1 MKKIV
6 LALLLL
12 ITSVGMAQAQ
22 FTLGLKAGVSSS
34 NVDIKDPKNTL
45 QQFKSTD
52 AITGYHAGAFMRIKA
67 AGILLQPEAIL
78 SSTGGKVEVT
88 DGGITTSEQFKFNR
102 LDVPVLLGVS
112 LFNVARIQAGPVASV
127 LVSGKFKDQRLQD
140 YMNKYDLGWQAGIG
154 FDIGNITT
162 DLRYERVNREFT
174 GTPDNGSFGVGNQ
187 QLILSLGFKIIGK

>member
-22 FTLGLKAGVSSS
+22 FTIGLKAGVSSS
-34 NVDIKDPKNTL
+34 NVDINDPKNTL

-112 LFNVARIQAGPVASV
+112 LFNIARIQAGPVASV

>member
-22 FTLGLKAGVSSS
+22 FTLGVKAGVSSS

-45 QQFKSTD
+45 QQISSTD

-67 AGILLQPEAIL
+67 GGILLQPEAIL

-88 DGGITTSEQFKFNR
+88 NSGITTSEKFKFNR

-127 LVSGKFKDQRLQD
+127 LVNGKFKDQRLED

-162 DLRYERVNREFT
+162 DIRYERVNREFT
-174 GTPDNGSFGVGNQ
+174 GNTENGSFGVGNQ

>member
-1 MKKIV
+1 MKKAI
-6 LALLLL
+6 LALLML
-12 ITSVGMAQAQ
+12 ITSVGIAQAQ
-22 FTLGLKAGVSSS
+22 FTLGVKAGVSSS
-34 NVDIKDPKNTL
+34 NVDIKDPRNTL

-67 AGILLQPEAIL
+67 GGILIQPEAVL

-88 DGGITTSEQFKFNR
+88 NDGITTTEQFKFNR

-127 LVSGKFKDQRLQD
+127 LVNGKFKDQQLKD
-140 YMNKYDLGWQAGIG
+140 YMNNSDLGWQAGIG
-154 FDIGNITT
+154 FDIGNLTT

-174 GTPDNGSFGVGNQ
+174 GTNQNGSFGVGNQ